1 MDGNEWLRWLGTS
14 VNSALIAAFDDEGDI
29 VNEDQLTIPIPTSVA
44 PGYTCC
50 RMTAKRMWRS

>member
-1 MDGNEWLRWLGTS
+1 MGWLGTS
-14 VNSALIAAFDDEGDI
+14 VNNALIAAFDDEGDI

-50 RMTAKRMWRS
+50 RTTAKRMWRS